1 MTVRLSISEILNKVS
16 EIKTKSE
23 KIKWLQSYDCI
34 PLRSILRLT
43 YDKENVKFLLPDSPP
58 PWKKNNMEEGT
69 EGLLYKETRRLR
81 IFVKGGGYDDL
92 NQVKRESLFISL
104 LEDLNDDDA
113 DLLANHVISQKPIK
127 GLTEKTLVEAF
138 PDIYRSKIG

>member
-1 MTVRLSISEILNKVS
+1 MAIRLSISEILEKVS
-16 EIKTKSE
+16 EFKKKGD
-23 KIKWLQSYDCI
+23 KIEWLRSNDTG

-43 YDKENVKFLLPDSPP
+43 YDKENVEFLLPSTPP
-58 PWKKNNMEEGT
+58 PWKKNAHVGT
-69 EGLLYKETRRLR
+69 EGMLYKETRRLR
-81 IFVKGGGYDDL
+81 IFVKGGGYDNL

-104 LEDLNDDDA
+104 LEDVDNNDA

-127 GLTEKTLVEAF
+127 GLTEKTLIEAF

>member
-16 EIKTKSE
+16 EIKTKNE
-23 KIKWLQSYDCI
+23 KIKWLQSYDCV

>member
-1 MTVRLSISEILNKVS
+1 MTVRLSIPEILNKVS
-16 EIKTKSE
+16 EIKTKNE
-23 KIKWLQSYDCI
+23 KIKWLQSYDCV

>member
-16 EIKTKSE
+16 EIKTKNE
-23 KIKWLQSYDCI
+23 KIKWLQSYDCV

-138 PDIYRSKIG
+138 PEIYRSKIG

>member
-1 MTVRLSISEILNKVS
+1 MAMRLSISEILGKVS
-16 EIKTKSE
+16 EFKKKDE
-23 KIKWLQSYDCI
+23 KIEWLRKNDTG

-43 YDKENVKFLLPDSPP
+43 YDKENVSFLLPSTAP
-58 PWKKNNMEEGT
+58 PWKKNAHVGT
-69 EGLLYKETRRLR
+69 EGMLYKETRRLR
-81 IFVKGGGYDDL
+81 IFVKGGGYDNL

-104 LEDLNDDDA
+104 LEDVDNDDA

>member
-1 MTVRLSISEILNKVS
+1 MAVRLSLSEILNKVS
-16 EIKTKSE
+16 ELKKKSE
-23 KIKWLQSYDCI
+23 KIDWLRQNDCG

-43 YDKENVKFLLPDSPP
+43 YDKENVEFLLPNSPP
-58 PWKKNNMEEGT
+58 PWKKNNMELGT

-92 NQVKRESLFISL
+92 NQVKRETLFISL
-104 LEDLNDDDA
+104 LEDVNDNDA
-113 DLLANHVISQKPIK
+113 ELLANNVISQTPIK
-127 GLTEKTLVEAF
+127 GLTEKTLLEAF

>member
-1 MTVRLSISEILNKVS
+1 MAVRLSISEILNKVS
-16 EIKTKSE
+16 ELKKKSE
-23 KIKWLQSYDCI
+23 KIAWLQENDCM

-43 YDKENVKFLLPDSPP
+43 YDKENVEFLLPSSPP
-58 PWKKNNMEEGT
+58 PWKKNNMELGT

-104 LEDLNDDDA
+104 LEDVNDDDA
-113 DLLANHVISQKPIK
+113 DLLANNVISQTPIK
-127 GLTEKTLVEAF
+127 GLTEKTLLEAF